1 LDGAINCFSTYQKSY
16 FVGMTIESVLPFIV
30 GMMMND
36 VVTDIISGYFPNF
49 VTLLNPGT
57 YIHVDIPNEAFAKY
71 GIGIGEL
78 FICVG
83 M

>member
-1 LDGAINCFSTYQKSY
+1 
-16 FVGMTIESVLPFIV
+16 MTIESVLPFIV
-30 GMMMND
+30 SMMMND
-36 VVTDIISGYFPNF
+36 IVTDIVSDLLPDFAN
-49 VTLLNPGT
+49 LLNPGT

>member
-1 LDGAINCFSTYQKSY
+1 
-16 FVGMTIESVLPFIV
+16 
-30 GMMMND
+30 MMMTD
-36 VVTDIISGYFPNF
+36 IVTDIVSVVLPDL
-49 VTLLNPGT
+49 VTLLDPGT
-57 YIHVDIPNEAFAKY
+57 YIYVDIPNEAFAKY